1 MGAFDK
7 FKDAAGDHG
16 DQVAKGVDK
25 AEEFAKDRTG
35 GKYDDQIDKA
45 GGSAT
50 EYLRRQ
56 AEQDRARGN
65 AGEERGG
72 GGS

>member
-35 GKYDDQIDKA
+35 GKYDDKIDKA
-45 GGSAT
+45 GDSAT

-56 AEQDRARGN
+56 AQQDRARG
-65 AGEERGG
+65 
-72 GGS
+72 GSGDGQGT